1 MPTPPHPRKEK
12 RKKKKKKTKFPDS
25 GFSSHVEQT
34 MFPEFGW
41 FRAGSLVG
49 FPTEQG
55 GVDWRRL
62 GRGG

>member
-12 RKKKKKKTKFPDS
+12 IKKRKVPDS

-49 FPTEQG
+49 FRKEQG
-55 GVDWRRL
+55 GMDWRRL
-62 GRGG
+62 GWGG